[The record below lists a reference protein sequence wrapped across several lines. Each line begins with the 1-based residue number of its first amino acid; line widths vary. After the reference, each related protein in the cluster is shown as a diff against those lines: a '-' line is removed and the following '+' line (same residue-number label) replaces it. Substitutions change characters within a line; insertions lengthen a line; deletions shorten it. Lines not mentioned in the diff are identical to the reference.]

1 MPAPLLSHDMKLT
14 YSRTSALV
22 AGAVLCFAATC
33 ASAQTDD
40 TTRYQKLE
48 DEVKALRQQMTALQE
63 QHTRE
68 MAELNALLKQ
78 QAAPVVASHQPPGTP
93 AATVAPT
100 SLYESLKQSAAVLV
114 PQAQG
119 VKGADLDLSV
129 VLDVNFYHTDAA
141 DGIGALRN
149 RISGFESQ
157 GEPAGPEN
165 GFNLREVEIG
175 LSAEVDPYFRAWATV
190 AVDEEGAGF
199 EEAVLQTTS
208 LPYGLTVRGGKIKS
222 GIGRLNRQH
231 AHAWDFFDAPLV
243 YNAMFGDEGFND
255 TGLQLTWLAPTPFYL
270 LLGTE
275 VFNGGNEQSFNVSDT
290 EGIPQH
296 DAPRVC
302 TAFVKT
308 GPDLG
313 PNHALQFGLS
323 ALTGRHQVAHD
334 SAECADGD
342 TAIFGTDFVYKYDA
356 KRSHGHGDFVLQGE
370 YFYRD
375 QDLDGAGDWSGVPY
389 TAKQDGY
396 YVQSLY
402 GLLPRWRTGLRW
414 DHIGLN
420 NDVNTPADADI
431 SYGDSYRLAAVLEW
445 KLSEFSLLRA
455 QAGRGWYATADGRE
469 DTLECA
475 LQWEVTFGKHAAHDF

>member
-1 MPAPLLSHDMKLT
+1 M
-14 YSRTSALV
+14 
-22 AGAVLCFAATC
+22 AGAALSFAATC
-33 ASAQTDD
+33 APAQTGDA
-40 TTRYQKLE
+40 RYQKLE

-68 MAELNALLKQ
+68 MAELKEMLKQ
-78 QAAPVVASHQPPGTP
+78 QAAAVAASPQPPGTP
-93 AATVAPT
+93 SSTVAPP
-100 SLYESLKQSAAVLV
+100 SLYDSLKQSAAVLV

-119 VKGADLDLSV
+119 VKGVDLDMSV
-129 VLDVNFYHTDAA
+129 VLDLNFYHTDAA
-141 DGIGALRN
+141 DGIGNLRN

-157 GEPAGPEN
+157 GEPGGPEN

-190 AVDEEGAGF
+190 AVDEESAGF

-208 LPYGLTVRGGKIKS
+208 LPYGLTLSGGKIKS

-243 YNAMFGDEGFND
+243 YNAMFGEEGLSD

-275 VFNGGNEQSFNVSDT
+275 VFNGNNEQSFNVSDA
-290 EGIPQH
+290 EEMPQH
-296 DAPRVC
+296 DATRLY
-302 TAFVKT
+302 TAFIKT

-323 ALTGRHQVAHD
+323 ALSGRQQRWSEDDA
-334 SAECADGD
+334 AGADGD
-342 TAIFGTDFVYKYDA
+342 SRIFGTDFVYKYDA
-356 KRSHGHGDFVLQGE
+356 KQAHGQGDWIVQGE

-375 QDLDGAGDWSGVPY
+375 QDLDGVGAWAGSPW
-389 TAKQDGY
+389 TARQDGY

-402 GLLPRWRTGLRW
+402 GLLPQWRTGLRW
-414 DHIGLN
+414 DQIGLI
-420 NDVNTPADADI
+420 NDLSTPEDGSV

-455 QAGRGWYATADGRE
+455 QAGRGWYATDDGRE
-469 DTLECA
+469 DALECA
-475 LQWEVTFGKHAAHDF
+475 LQWEVTFGKHGAHDF